1 MESGLKLYS
10 LGIVVETKPK
20 GVDYI
25 LVTPIES
32 LNIQAQ
38 GSIKEYKKDFKGNQK
53 ELESTNFKTEHEA
66 KNYIRARWLPFG
78 HSNRI
83 SAPDVNANETVI
95 LFKFGDVDEVYWTT
109 IFREPELRRLEDVL
123 FALSNL
129 PKGMTAFD
137 KESSYWMH
145 WSTQDKFVHLHTSAN
160 DKEHTTYDI
169 KLDTKTGVLD
179 IKDGKGNE
187 IQLHSP
193 SNTLT
198 VNTKNKVEV
207 NAENETVVNTKV
219 AKVTATTSTTVTS
232 PTIDL
237 KGNVNIDGNLVT
249 KGKTTAKGGID
260 SGGSVTVKGDVNATG
275 KVLDAGGNSNHHS
288 H

>member
-1 MESGLKLYS
+1 MESGLRFYS
-10 LGIVVETKPK
+10 LGIVVETKPE
-20 GVDYI
+20 GTDYI
-25 LVTPIES
+25 LVSPIET
-32 LNIQAQ
+32 LNIQAP
-38 GSIKEYKKDFKGNQK
+38 GSIKDYKKDFKGNQK

-66 KNYIRARWLPFG
+66 KNYERAKWLPISD
-78 HSNRI
+78 SNRI
-83 SAPDVNANETVI
+83 SAPDVVANETVI
-95 LFKFGDVDEVYWTT
+95 LFKFANVDDVYWTT
-109 IFREPELRRLEDVL
+109 LFREPSLRRQEDVL
-123 FALSNL
+123 IALSNL
-129 PKGMTAFD
+129 PKGMVEFD
-137 KESSYWMH
+137 KESSYWFH
-145 WSTQDKFVHLHTSAN
+145 WSTKNKFVHLHTAMN

-169 KLDTKTGVLD
+169 KLDTKAGTLD

-187 IQLHSP
+187 ILLHSP
-193 SNTLT
+193 TNTLT

-207 NAENETVVNTKV
+207 NAENEAAINTKV
-219 AKVTATTSTTVTS
+219 AKVTASTSTTVTS

-249 KGKTTAKGGID
+249 KGKTTAQGGMD